1 MNIADRIDLS
11 PDVVAREVGGETMLL
26 DLSSGTYF
34 GLDEVGGRVWQALED
49 GNSLAEACDRIEADF
64 DVSRDQ
70 LEADVLALVGDL
82 LEKGLVSAA

>member
-1 MNIADRIDLS
+1 MNIADRLDLS
-11 PDVVAREVGGETMLL
+11 SDVVAREVGGETMLL

-49 GNSLAEACDRIEADF
+49 GNSLSEACDRIEADF

-70 LEADVLALVGDL
+70 LEADVLALVQDL
-82 LEKGLVSAA
+82 LDKGLVSPA

>member
-34 GLDEVGGRVWQALED
+34 GLDEVGGKVWQALED
-49 GNSLAEACDRIEADF
+49 GNSLIEACDRIETDF
-64 DVSRDQ
+64 EVSREQ

-82 LEKGLVSAA
+82 LAKGLVSAG